1 MDERGGSTT
10 TPDDPYHDFRTI
22 RFLSFALI
30 ALGSLGWGSIALF
43 FTGYRGRPLSPGE
56 MLSLY
61 GPFLYLL
68 AFFLSCFSFV
78 RGRALAALCLIFNA
92 PLALLTVYLLVHL
105 SIAGV
110 VLSIFPVMWV
120 LLCTERLKLERAA
133 VPDNDLRPTPP

>member
-1 MDERGGSTT
+1 MNERSGSSTT
-10 TPDDPYHDFRTI
+10 AGDPYHDLRTI

-30 ALGSLGWGSIALF
+30 TLGSLGWGSIALF
-43 FTGYRGRPLSPGE
+43 FTGYSGRPLSPVE

-68 AFFLSCFSFV
+68 AFFLSCFNFV

-92 PLALLTVYLLVHL
+92 PPALLTLYLLVHL

-110 VLSIFPVMWV
+110 VLSVFLVMWV

-133 VPDNDLRPTPP
+133 APDNGLRPTPP

>member
-1 MDERGGSTT
+1 M
-10 TPDDPYHDFRTI
+10 TPDDPYHDLRTI

-43 FTGYRGRPLSPGE
+43 FTGYTGRPLSLGE
-56 MLSLY
+56 MLTWY
-61 GPFLYLL
+61 GPFLYFL

-92 PLALLTVYLLVHL
+92 PLALLTVYFLARLNF
-105 SIAGV
+105 AGV
-110 VLSIFPVMWV
+110 VLAIFPVMWV

-133 VPDNDLRPTPP
+133 TPDNGLHPTSPRRASHKS